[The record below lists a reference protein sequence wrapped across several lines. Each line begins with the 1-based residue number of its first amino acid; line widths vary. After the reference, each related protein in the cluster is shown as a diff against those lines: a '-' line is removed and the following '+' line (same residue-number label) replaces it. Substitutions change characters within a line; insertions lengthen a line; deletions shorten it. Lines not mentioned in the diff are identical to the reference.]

1 MIISHRYKFIFIK
14 TRKTAGTSVEIAL
27 SKFCGPDDIIT
38 RISSVDEK
46 LRRSFDYPGAQNCY
60 KSWREFNGADWF
72 RQLIKFRRPKKFYNH
87 TPATLI
93 RDYVGGDIWNSYYK
107 FCFERN
113 PWDKAVSLYYWR
125 NKTEPRPHFEDFI
138 RQSLS
143 EFSLY
148 SIDGKIAVDHVYRFE
163 EVGAAMQK
171 LADRLGLPEVPTLS
185 RTKNKTNKNMKG
197 HYKSFYDESTR
208 DYISREYSRE
218 IDLMG
223 YEF

>member
-1 MIISHRYKFIFIK
+1 MIVSHRHKFIFIK
-14 TRKTAGTSVEIAL
+14 TQKTAGTSVEIAL

-46 LRRSFDYPGAQNCY
+46 LRRSLGYPGAQNCY
-60 KSWREFNGADWF
+60 KSWREFNGADWY

-87 TPATLI
+87 MPAALV
-93 RDYVGGDIWNSYYK
+93 RDYVGEEIWNSYYK

-113 PWDKAVSLYYWR
+113 PWDKAISLYYWR
-125 NKTEPRPHFEDFI
+125 NKSEPRPPFEEFI
-138 RQSLS
+138 EQPLS
-143 EFSLY
+143 EFGLY

-163 EVGAAMQK
+163 EIGEAMQE
-171 LADRLGLPEVPTLS
+171 LAERLGLPEVPVLP
-185 RTKNKTNKNMKG
+185 RTKTKTNKNPKPD
-197 HYKSFYDESTR
+197 YRSFYDEATHAT
-208 DYISREYSRE
+208 ISREYSRE